1 MEDNNKN
8 KTIDTSKLT
17 IGSSFTYKELCE
29 LLNEPYKTSNS
40 KKAQLD
46 DWSRYFKYEKSGR
59 SYTILDIYDEPL
71 EKEDKYPSNAIYIK
85 YIRTILLS
93 ILANTDGNRIR
104 IDQKSLYKMFG
115 MINDN
120 YSKIQKLSLDH
131 KVEKLKEIHEWMTA
145 YEINDFYDRCGTK
158 MSKIVKSS
166 LDSLKNRAL
175 ITYSEE
181 YEYYVYEH
189 EDLYDPRSRKVYRSY
204 IADADETEYILKVKR
219 ETLEKYGCDNEGQI
233 RFRKK
238 SRAYYDEINNRLKN
252 EMNWRGYKKVYTI
265 TYCQETSIKA
275 LERDKLEL
283 EKCGLN
289 SAIIDFLDEQALRNY
304 EKTEKIDKDSG
315 QFRYPDS
322 YVGLQQVLS
331 YELLNIDK
339 NRPKPYLLVEKER
352 QEKQLD
358 EMKELWINEQ
368 EMKDYEIDEIFGI
381 YYGENE

>member
-1 MEDNNKN
+1 MKDNNQN
-8 KTIDTSKLT
+8 KEINTSNLVV
-17 IGSSFTYKELCE
+17 GSSFTYKKLCE
-29 LLNEPYKTSNS
+29 LLNEPYKTGNA
-40 KKAQLD
+40 KNVQLE
-46 DWSRYFKYEKSGR
+46 DWKRYFKYEKNGR
-59 SYTILDIYDEPL
+59 NYMILDIYRKPL
-71 EKEDKYPSNAIYIK
+71 EKEYKYPSNAIYVK
-85 YIRTILLS
+85 YISTILLS
-93 ILANTDGNRIR
+93 LLANTEGNRMR

-120 YSKIQKLSLDH
+120 YTKIQKLDTDS

-158 MSKIVKSS
+158 MSRIVKSS

-233 RFRKK
+233 RYKKK
-238 SRAYYDEINNRLKN
+238 SRAYYDEINDRLKK
-252 EMNWRGYKKVYTI
+252 EMNWKGYKKVYTI

-275 LERDKLEL
+275 LEKDKLNMG
-283 EKCGLN
+283 KCGLN
-289 SAIIDFLDEQALRNY
+289 SAIIDFLDDQALRNY
-304 EKTEKIDKDSG
+304 EKTKKVDKKSDE
-315 QFRYPDS
+315 FRYPDS

-339 NRPKPYLLVEKER
+339 NRPKPPLLVEKEQR
-352 QEKQLD
+352 EKQTDDMAELWQ
-358 EMKELWINEQ
+358 EEQKMKESG
-368 EMKDYEIDEIFGI
+368 DEIDEIFG
-381 YYGENE
+381 GD